1 MFNLPILESWL
12 DKEVAAGYTWGN
24 ILEYWWVGLIIL
36 IVAAVG
42 LVGAFVLLKLVFGK
56 MRFKEGDQEAFDNY
70 KKAPKAEKKAVAK
83 SATGPVKNVIRWHRM
98 KRWLIPVV
106 CVAALLVAPVA
117 SFLPTAAFAN
127 LMFTLRGS
135 HVDIIDTET
144 SRQASCC

>member
-36 IVAAVG
+36 IVAAVV

-70 KKAPKAEKKAVAK
+70 KKAPKAEKPVEAPAKKPAAKKAPAK
-83 SATGPVKNVIRWHRM
+83 K
-98 KRWLIPVV
+98 
-106 CVAALLVAPVA
+106 APA
-117 SFLPTAAFAN
+117 KKA
-127 LMFTLRGS
+127 
-135 HVDIIDTET
+135 EK
-144 SRQASCC
+144 